1 MFKIEKVHAHCDMP
15 CAVYDPYSAQYA
27 ALSVVRFFD
36 LINEV
41 KDSLDNSESMA
52 KFVRL
57 VGQKEEHAQIVKNE
71 IVTIWG
77 DYFKAPQFDQFPDVH
92 SLVHSIMMDASKC
105 KQGLEKQNALDLLD
119 KVNSFADIFW
129 QTKDVLT
136 ESRVSPYAPNLPIIC
151 PVLRS

>member
-1 MFKIEKVHAHCDMP
+1 MFKIEKVHAHCDIP

-57 VGQKEEHAQIVKNE
+57 VGQKEEHAQIVKNL
-71 IVTIWG
+71 
-77 DYFKAPQFDQFPDVH
+77 
-92 SLVHSIMMDASKC
+92 SLIHI
-105 KQGLEKQNALDLLD
+105 
-119 KVNSFADIFW
+119 
-129 QTKDVLT
+129 
-136 ESRVSPYAPNLPIIC
+136 
-151 PVLRS
+151 